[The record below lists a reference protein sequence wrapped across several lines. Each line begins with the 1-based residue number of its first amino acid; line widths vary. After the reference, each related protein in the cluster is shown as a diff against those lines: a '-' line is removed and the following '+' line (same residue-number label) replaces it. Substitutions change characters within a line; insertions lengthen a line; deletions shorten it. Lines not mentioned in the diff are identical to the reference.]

1 MLALLGA
8 IIAAISPI
16 LPWATIQFNP
26 ITIPGSY
33 PSYQPQNLIL
43 PMLNIPASGFETI
56 IYPTF
61 SGFFLVVLSIA
72 LFAND
77 ERRRIARGLF
87 IAAGG
92 FIMLMTY
99 VYAISAA
106 IMAKDTVHDYYLTYA
121 SLLKIELPQNYWPNV
136 SIAIGAYVA
145 LFGALITIAAG
156 LWALKEKSTSENAPP
171 SAQNIER
178 ESACIS
184 HIIFFYAFWTLNA

>member
-77 ERRRIARGLF
+77 ERRRTARGLF
-87 IAAGG
+87 IATGG

-106 IMAKDTVHDYYLTYA
+106 IMAKDTVHDYYLIYA

-136 SIAIGAYVA
+136 SIAIEAYVA

-171 SAQNIER
+171 PGPE
-178 ESACIS
+178 
-184 HIIFFYAFWTLNA
+184 H